1 VDCPEWLVAF
11 PNFQA
16 LAEQYGLEL
25 VLKKNFHDF
34 VHEYSQVPD
43 FADLMRKQGALGD
56 PSTGAT
62 ISDEEWDAAYI
73 YLAFVF
79 QKVIQLQVWHIFALT
94 IFSLWFT
101 NI

>member
-1 VDCPEWLVAF
+1 MCA
-11 PNFQA
+11 A
-16 LAEQYGLEL
+16 
-25 VLKKNFHDF
+25 
-34 VHEYSQVPD
+34 
-43 FADLMRKQGALGD
+43 
-56 PSTGAT
+56 TGAT

>member
-1 VDCPEWLVAF
+1 M
-11 PNFQA
+11 
-16 LAEQYGLEL
+16 QYGLQL

-79 QKVIQLQVWHIFALT
+79 QKSGKSTNRRKNVQRGTHQTILPEDIGFLQ
-94 IFSLWFT
+94 
-101 NI
+101 